1 MRWGHGGWLPG
12 GGIAVKPCSDYRFSI
27 RGMANLLD
35 LRRTAPLALGLLLSG
50 CGVTQGIFGDG
61 HPKLGEPTP
70 ARPVVGFAVAPVPQA
85 ALAARHVLAEGGNA
99 ADAATAAGFALAV
112 TLPSRA
118 GLGGGAVCLIDLPKS
133 DGGSGRAIAL
143 MFPPGAAP
151 AGNGAAG
158 RPAAV
163 PQMARGLIAMQARY
177 GRLPLATDLAP
188 AEAMAGGGVAVSRT
202 LAADLGVV
210 GNALLA
216 DPAARTVFAGPSG
229 QLLTTGDVMRQ
240 PDLAATLNQL
250 QSSGVLGLYQG
261 GLANRF
267 IAGADAAGG
276 GLTMADLREVKP
288 QYAPP
293 VTLER
298 LGYHL
303 DFTPDAGGLGAAAG
317 IESLAQDPN
326 DPALAAQRALAAAQA
341 ARHGA
346 PLDQL
351 PASASFATLDSRGGV
366 VGCATTMNNLFG
378 TGRIAAGTG
387 ILLAAAPHG
396 ITPPLLAAGL
406 ATRGGRFRAIAT
418 GSGQQGAPM
427 AVAAGLADALKSN
440 LPMPRPVP
448 SPGRANVIECSGLL
462 PGAPKTCAAATD
474 PRGFGLATG
483 SN

>member
-1 MRWGHGGWLPG
+1 
-12 GGIAVKPCSDYRFSI
+12 
-27 RGMANLLD
+27 MANLFD

-50 CGVTQGIFGDG
+50 CGVTQGIFGGG

-70 ARPVVGFAVAPVPQA
+70 AKPVIGFAVAPVPQA
-85 ALAARHVLAEGGNA
+85 ALAARRILAEGGNA

-118 GLGGGAVCLIDLPKS
+118 GLGGGGACLIDLPKS
-133 DGGSGRAIAL
+133 DGGTGIATSL
-143 MFPPGAAP
+143 MFPPGAP
-151 AGNGAAG
+151 PGGNASAS

-188 AEAMAGGGVAVSRT
+188 AEAMAGGGVAVSRA

-210 GNALLA
+210 GAALVA
-216 DPAARTVFAGPSG
+216 DPAARAVFAGPSG
-229 QLLTTGDVMRQ
+229 QMLAAGDVMHQ
-240 PDLAATLNQL
+240 PDLAATLTQL
-250 QSSGVLGLYQG
+250 QSSGVLGLYRG
-261 GLANRF
+261 RLAEKF
-267 IAGADAAGG
+267 VAGADEAGG
-276 GLTMADLREVKP
+276 GLTMADLAALKP
-288 QYAPP
+288 QYARP

-298 LGYHL
+298 FGYHM
-303 DFTPDAGGLGAAAG
+303 DFIPDAGGLGAAAG
-317 IESLAQDPN
+317 IEALVADPTALAQ
-326 DPALAAQRALAAAQA
+326 AEQSALAAAQA

-346 PLDQL
+346 AMDRL

-378 TGRIAAGTG
+378 TGRIAPGTG
-387 ILLAAAPHG
+387 ILLAASPTG

-406 ATRGGRFRAIAT
+406 ATRDGKFRAIAT
-418 GSGQQGAPM
+418 GSGQQGAAM
-427 AVAAGLADALKSN
+427 AVAAGLANAVRSDE
-440 LPMPRPVP
+440 PMPQPVP
-448 SPGRANVIECSGLL
+448 APGRANVIGCAGLL
-462 PGAPKTCAAATD
+462 PGAPKTCAAAAD